1 MRKSLLLS
9 CGDIS
14 GDLWA
19 SQVILLLRERRP
31 GVEVV
36 ALGGEES
43 RKAGAHLLVD
53 TVSQSTVGLAE
64 ALRAFS
70 FWKKTWR
77 EASAFLRKEK
87 PSVLLA
93 IDNPGFNLRL
103 VRLCAR
109 ESIPVVYFAPPQVW
123 AWGRWR
129 GRFLARCAD
138 HILHLFPWEG
148 RYFLGGRAH
157 VSWVGHPLGAW
168 WGKIP
173 QRGPNPQTILFF
185 PGSRRNEVLS
195 FLPVLRGLLSEY
207 GGRFLRY
214 RLVLVAASPS
224 LRPLLETGRGPFPVQ
239 VVDRKDLYPLFED
252 TVLAV
257 SSSGTVT
264 LEVALGGI
272 PQIIVYRTS
281 WGTFLLGCLL
291 FRAPFIGLPNI
302 LLGRE
307 IAPELVQRRFTP
319 TELFKTMERL
329 LADSSLPQR
338 AKGWAEEIA
347 LQLGDGRT
355 FERVAEVVARYLE

>member
-1 MRKSLLLS
+1 MKKSLLLS

-19 SQVILLLRERRP
+19 SQIVFLLRERRP

-43 RKAGAHLLVD
+43 RKAGARLLVD
-53 TVSQSTVGLAE
+53 TVSYSTVGLSE
-64 ALRAFS
+64 ALRALS

-109 ESIPVVYFAPPQVW
+109 EGIPVVYFAPPQVW

-173 QRGPNPQTILFF
+173 QRGPNPQTILFL
-185 PGSRRNEVLS
+185 PGSRRNEILS
-195 FLPVLRGLLSEY
+195 FLPVLRGFLSEY
-207 GGRFLRY
+207 GRHFSGY
-214 RLVLVAASPS
+214 RLVIVAASFS
-224 LRPLLETGRGPFPVQ
+224 LRPLLEAGRGSFPVQ

-272 PQIIVYRTS
+272 PQIVVYRTS

-302 LLGRE
+302 LLGQE
-307 IAPELVQRRFTP
+307 VAPELVQGRFTP
-319 TELFKTMERL
+319 TELFRTMERL